1 MSDPRAAKSDPSAAA
16 DDLFNTPVDETP
28 RVKRR
33 SLQTPA
39 PAAPRVGSGEARAPR
54 ETARE
59 AAPAASKPET
69 VSPAP
74 AAPRAEKTPASSS
87 TAPAAGTAGYRP
99 IYASTAQPST
109 PAQAAPGTSG
119 APPRPGTLYYST
131 GPRQEK
137 KETPMSIPPTASP
150 SHAAAT
156 SMTSRPAPTRAPSAL
171 DYRANIDRQAR
182 EQHSVGSFLAI
193 VVYSLLGLFV
203 LGACLAGYGTWAL
216 SKQIH
221 QQSLT
226 IGDLD
231 RHYSDEDDLL
241 KSRIKTVSQD
251 LAQADALAGRQ
262 QQIIEQQQA
271 TITKLSALTEQL
283 AANLQAERQVRSIE
297 TTTLRARV
305 RSLENERIA
314 H

>member
-1 MSDPRAAKSDPSAAA
+1 
-16 DDLFNTPVDETP
+16 
-28 RVKRR
+28 
-33 SLQTPA
+33 
-39 PAAPRVGSGEARAPR
+39 
-54 ETARE
+54 
-59 AAPAASKPET
+59 
-69 VSPAP
+69 
-74 AAPRAEKTPASSS
+74 
-87 TAPAAGTAGYRP
+87 
-99 IYASTAQPST
+99 
-109 PAQAAPGTSG
+109 
-119 APPRPGTLYYST
+119 
-131 GPRQEK
+131 
-137 KETPMSIPPTASP
+137 MSIPPTASP

-182 EQHSVGSFLAI
+182 EQNSVGSFLAI

-241 KSRIKTVSQD
+241 KARLKTVSQD
-251 LAQADALAGRQ
+251 LAQSDALAGRQ
-262 QQIIEQQQA
+262 QQIVEQQQA

-283 AANLQAERQVRSIE
+283 SANLQAERQLRSIE